1 MNRVKSIAKKEV
13 KQLLRDKKFLAILFF
28 FPVFLLALFGYAVNY
43 DVKNISLSVL
53 DKSNTVESRKFLA
66 SLSHTEYFNIKKVL
80 KNQKEI
86 NEILDKGETQA
97 VLIIPSDFSNNLITG
112 QKLPQIQILIDGV
125 NGNTATIIKNY
136 LTLAIFNYGQK
147 FQAKILRR
155 YGKTQYIPVSLET
168 RFMFNPT
175 LETTKFLIPGLIGMI
190 LIITAVISVSLTMV
204 REKEQG
210 TIEQIN
216 VSSVKP
222 LELIF
227 GKSLPYLLISLA
239 DAVIVL
245 IAGYILFGVSVV
257 GSYWLLLITTIIFL
271 FTSISVGIFISTVA
285 DSQQVA
291 FTIAT
296 FFSLLPSF
304 ILSGFV
310 FPIDSMPKVIQI
322 ITNITPVK
330 FYLVA
335 MRAIMLRGVG
345 LSAFWQQLIYLL
357 IFGGAFIL
365 LAAVVNVKRNKIA

>member
-1 MNRVKSIAKKEV
+1 MNRVKAIAKKEI

-28 FPVFLLALFGYAVNY
+28 FPVFLLGVFGYAVNF
-43 DVKNISLSVL
+43 DVTHISLAVL
-53 DKSNTVESRKFLA
+53 DKSNSFESRQFIA
-66 SLSHTEYFNIKKVL
+66 SLSQTEYFNISKVM
-80 KNQKEI
+80 KSEKEI
-86 NEILDKGETQA
+86 NLVLDKGETQA
-97 VLIIPSDFSNNLITG
+97 VMVIPSDFSNNLATG
-112 QKLPQIQILIDGV
+112 KKPPQIQFLIDGV

-136 LTLAIFNYGQK
+136 LTLATFNYGQK
-147 FQAKILRR
+147 YQAKVLRR
-155 YGKTQYIPVSLET
+155 FGKKQYNPVNLET
-168 RFMFNPT
+168 RFMFNPE
-175 LETTKFLIPGLIGMI
+175 LKTTKFLIPGLIGMI

-227 GKSLPYLLISLA
+227 GKSLPYLLISLS

-245 IAGYILFGVSVV
+245 IAGYILFGVTVL
-257 GSYWLLLITTIIFL
+257 GSYWLLFITTIIFL

-285 DSQQVA
+285 ESQQVA
-291 FTIAT
+291 FTFAT

-310 FPIDSMPKVIQI
+310 FPIDSMPKIVQI

-357 IFGGAFIL
+357 IFGGIFIL
-365 LAAVVNVKRNKIA
+365 AATVINVKKNKIA

>member
-1 MNRVKSIAKKEV
+1 MHRIKSIAKKEV

-28 FPVFLLALFGYAVNY
+28 FPVFLLAIFGYAVNY
-43 DVKNISLSVL
+43 DVKNISLAVL
-53 DKSNTVESRKFLA
+53 DQSNTFESRQFIA
-66 SLSHTEYFNIKKVL
+66 SLSHTEYFNIKKIL
-80 KNQKEI
+80 KNSKEI
-86 NEILDKGETQA
+86 NKTLDEGETQA
-97 VLIIPSDFSNNLITG
+97 VMIIPSDFSKNLVTG
-112 QKLPQIQILIDGV
+112 KKIPQIQFLIDGV
-125 NGNTATIIKNY
+125 NGNTAVIIKNY
-136 LTLAIFNYGQK
+136 LTLATFNYAQK
-147 FQAKILRR
+147 YQAKILRR
-155 YGKTQYIPVSLET
+155 YGRKQYIPVSLET
-168 RFMFNPT
+168 RFMFNPE
-175 LETTKFLIPGLIGMI
+175 LKTTKFLIPGLIGMI

-227 GKSLPYLLISLA
+227 GKSIPYFFISLA

-245 IAGYILFGVSVV
+245 IAGYILFSVSVA
-257 GSYWLLLITTIIFL
+257 GSYWLLFITTIIFL

-330 FYLVA
+330 FYLVS

-345 LSAFWQQLIYLL
+345 ISAFWQQLIYLL
-357 IFGGAFIL
+357 LFAGVFIL
-365 LAAVVNVKRNKIA
+365 LATAISVKKNKIA